1 MMPTGAAEQK
11 TVVGYAEMLDEL
23 FEMPGPYSLY
33 LDMGGDEFFRS
44 VQDRWLRLGPE
55 QQSLDGLIA
64 DRTYR
69 PAAHSQYD
77 GDVTHIKEDIKFGP
91 ALRAAPNASEITVLH
106 TLWAALDLPTIEPSR
121 IVVQATD
128 PRSVLLSAINQS
140 TGRPSVDPAAREMAF
155 QKLEAAECQ
164 PNFIVDEGD
173 RLVALWVLEH
183 HVPHD
188 PFAEPMFRALQ
199 GVVVDRVNLPI
210 SVMQRLC
217 NKLGGNSRHSIPHTA
232 LIHLPGVRRFDV
244 RVGSLGRF
252 DVTATRLHGGR
263 VAFEEL
269 NQFSKVR

>member
-1 MMPTGAAEQK
+1 MTAIATEK
-11 TVVGYAEMLDEL
+11 KIVGYAEMLHEL
-23 FEMPGPYSLY
+23 FAMPGPYSLY
-33 LDMGGDEFFRS
+33 LDVGGDEFFRS
-44 VQDRWLRLGPE
+44 VQDRWLRLSPE
-55 QQSLDGLIA
+55 QQPLSDFVK
-64 DRTYR
+64 DRTFTPR
-69 PAAHSQYD
+69 AASQYD
-77 GDVTHIKEDIKFGP
+77 GDVSHVKEIIKFGA
-91 ALRAAPNASEITVLH
+91 ALRAAANASEITVLH
-106 TLWAALDLPTIEPSR
+106 ALWIGIDLPTIEPSR
-121 IVVQATD
+121 IVVEATD

-173 RLVALWVLEH
+173 RLVALWVLDH
-183 HVPHD
+183 LVPHD

-199 GVVVDRVNLPI
+199 GVVVDRVNLPV

-252 DVTATRLHGGR
+252 DVQCTRLHGAR